1 MKLLDNFLDKL
12 VYYTNDYSKV
22 YHIFLQNIPY
32 LSYSLYIIYTYKT
45 LDKLRQ
51 KILMFLFLSRI

>member
-1 MKLLDNFLDKL
+1 MRLLDNFLDKL

-32 LSYSLYIIYTYKT
+32 LSYTLYLIYTYKT
-45 LDKLRQ
+45 LNKLKQ
-51 KILMFLFLSRI
+51 KILMFLFLSRV